1 MNPNARPSLILP
13 TSYTEAHFDGYH
25 AAPLLI
31 AGSEI
36 QQHLVERQ
44 DVISHNLSGAA
55 REMYEG
61 SLKESALDLITRSI
75 AGRIAVRSVLNSMD
89 YSNREY
95 VEPRFDLVPELSQEE
110 IYAAVNR
117 SRLGDGSIADN
128 ALTGRVFDINAEL
141 GNITTLGDFR
151 KDSRT
156 EMYKEVSEYLGEEV
170 KEIDDVDYDS
180 INILEL
186 DRYVADNTQH
196 IGAMRLE
203 MRRHLPLDRYGARI
217 KVRRFAIVD
226 TSPSSGFSEDTADR
240 IIHAKRL
247 NQPLSQKALK
257 WLIEREKP
265 VWRVLAA
272 NDTVYRPKP
281 KSLS

>member
-1 MNPNARPSLILP
+1 MNPNARPSLALP
-13 TSYTEAHFDGYH
+13 ASYTEAHFDGHH

-36 QQHLVERQ
+36 VPQLVERQ

-61 SLKESALDLITRSI
+61 SLKESALGLITRSI

-89 YSNREY
+89 YSNREFT
-95 VEPRFDLVPELSQEE
+95 EPRFDLVPEFSQEE
-110 IYAAVNR
+110 VLAAVNR

-151 KDSRT
+151 ADTRVD
-156 EMYKEVSEYLGEEV
+156 MYKDVSEYLGEEV
-170 KEIDDVDYDS
+170 TEIDDVDYDS

-186 DRYVADNTQH
+186 DRHVSDDTQH

-203 MRRHLPLDRYGARI
+203 MRRKLSLDRYGALI
-217 KVRRFAIVD
+217 KVRRFAVID

-257 WLIEREKP
+257 WLMLREQP

-281 KSLS
+281 RG